1 MRDYKSNGPYR
12 SRSGMILG
20 VCKGLAQ
27 HFNLS
32 VFWTRIVAVGFLIF
46 TGIWPIAGIYL
57 LAGLLMKLEP
67 VVPFTDESDREFYNS
82 YAASRT
88 MALHRIKR
96 TYDNLDRR
104 LRRLEDVITNK
115 EYDWFRRFNQSK

>member
-1 MRDYKSNGPYR
+1 
-12 SRSGMILG
+12 MILG

-27 HFNLS
+27 YFNLS

-46 TGIWPIAGIYL
+46 TGIWPVAGIYL

>member
-1 MRDYKSNGPYR
+1 
-12 SRSGMILG
+12 MILG

-27 HFNLS
+27 YFNLS

-57 LAGLLMKLEP
+57 LAGLLMKPEP
-67 VVPFTDESDREFYNS
+67 VVPFSDESDQEFYQS
-82 YAASRT
+82 YSASRT
-88 MALHRIKR
+88 MALHRLKR
-96 TYDNLDRR
+96 TYDNMDRR

-115 EYDWFRRFNQSK
+115 EYDWLRRFHQSK